1 MAYKRQLN
9 DDEKRKV
16 LEKHGRRCFVDGEP
30 ITEEEPV
37 EYHHIKP
44 FSKGGPTNLDN
55 IAPVCKRHHL
65 TIGTMGLQEY
75 RDKLELGKFFE
86 GDPKYLDDI
95 IRSKKG
101 RCGEEFKYETR
112 DDLIKMYFKD
122 AQPEYTFYE
131 CPAT

>member
-1 MAYKRQLN
+1 MFC
-9 DDEKRKV
+9 
-16 LEKHGRRCFVDGEP
+16 GWG
-30 ITEEEPV
+30 
-37 EYHHIKP
+37 
-44 FSKGGPTNLDN
+44 
-55 IAPVCKRHHL
+55 RHHL

-95 IRSKKG
+95 ISSRKG

-122 AQPEYTFYE
+122 EQPEYTFYE
-131 CPAT
+131 CPATGWKYFYATLPVEYLANDKELQPRR